1 MTPAPPRPKAS
12 SANLGAAGSL
22 GWLKWAVPV
31 FLAVFPLIASDL
43 VLRRFSQ
50 TLVLVLA
57 VLGVNLATGYTGL
70 ISLGHGVFVG
80 IGAFGMAN
88 FLDEMNLNFFLAL
101 PLATLLAGVGGLIL
115 GLPALRIRGIY
126 LALITFGFA
135 LAFGP
140 VARRLG
146 SITGGP
152 SGRPINRNVD
162 PPAFLGLP
170 EEWFPE
176 YRYLVSLIVVALWF
190 VLARNL
196 VDSRIGR
203 ATRATRDDQTAAVVF
218 GVNPT
223 VIKSGVFSISAA
235 MAGTAGALQAWL
247 FPFVSHA
254 DFDVFL
260 SLRLY
265 AAAVLGGLGSIAGA
279 IYGVVALIVIPAI
292 NSVLGVIGSDAI
304 VFGLG
309 LIVLTYFAPNGI
321 AGVVDRRRADRDAKQ
336 LEA

>member
-1 MTPAPPRPKAS
+1 MTPAPPRTKTESPYT
-12 SANLGAAGSL
+12 GVGSF
-22 GWLKWAVPV
+22 GWLKWALPV
-31 FLAVFPLIASDL
+31 FLVLFPLVASDL
-43 VLRRFSQ
+43 VLRRTSQ

-80 IGAFGMAN
+80 IGAFAMAN
-88 FLDEMNLNFFLAL
+88 LLDEMNLNFFIAL
-101 PLATLLAGVGGLIL
+101 PLATLVAGFAGFIL

-140 VARRLG
+140 VVRRLG

-152 SGRPINRNVD
+152 SGRPIDRNID
-162 PPAFLGLP
+162 PPAALGLP
-170 EEWFPE
+170 EGWYPE
-176 YRYLVSLIVVALWF
+176 YRYLISLIVVAIWF
-190 VLARNL
+190 VLAKNL

-203 ATRATRDDQTAAVVF
+203 ATRATRDNEIAAVVF
-218 GVNPT
+218 GINPT
-223 VIKSGVFSISAA
+223 LIKSGVFSISAA

-247 FPFVSHA
+247 FPFVSHEQ
-254 DFDVFL
+254 FGVFL

-265 AAAVLGGLGSIAGA
+265 AAAVLGGLGNIAGA
-279 IYGVVALIVIPAI
+279 IYGVVALLIVNVFNRIVGA
-292 NSVLGVIGSDAI
+292 IGSDAI

-309 LIVLTYFAPNGI
+309 LIVLTYFAPHGI
-321 AGVVDRRRADRDAKQ
+321 AGVIERQNARQEPKPDEQ
-336 LEA
+336 

>member
-1 MTPAPPRPKAS
+1 MTPAPPRQKVSNPYQ
-12 SANLGAAGSL
+12 GIGSL
-22 GWLKWAVPV
+22 GWLKWAIPV
-31 FLAVFPLIASDL
+31 LLVVMPVVASDL
-43 VLRRFSQ
+43 QLRRFSQ
-50 TLVLVLA
+50 VLVLVLA

-80 IGAFGMAN
+80 VGAFAMAN
-88 FLDEMNLNFFLAL
+88 LLDEANLNFFIAL
-101 PLATLLAGVGGLIL
+101 PLATLIAGFAGFVL

-135 LAFGP
+135 LTFGP

-146 SITGGP
+146 SMTGGP
-152 SGRPINRNVD
+152 SGRPIDRNID
-162 PPAFLGLP
+162 PPKFLGLS
-170 EEWFPE
+170 EEWFAE
-176 YRYLVSLIVVALWF
+176 YRYLVSLVVVTGWF
-190 VLARNL
+190 WIAKNL

-203 ATRATRDDQTAAVVF
+203 ATRATRDDQLAAVVF
-218 GVNPT
+218 GVNPV

-235 MAGTAGALQAWL
+235 MAGTAGALQAWQ

-279 IYGVVALIVIPAI
+279 VYGVVALILVPAANNI
-292 NSVLGVIGSDAI
+292 IGVIGSDAI

-321 AGVVDRRRADRDAKQ
+321 AGVIERRRGGQ
-336 LEA
+336 ETETQEQ